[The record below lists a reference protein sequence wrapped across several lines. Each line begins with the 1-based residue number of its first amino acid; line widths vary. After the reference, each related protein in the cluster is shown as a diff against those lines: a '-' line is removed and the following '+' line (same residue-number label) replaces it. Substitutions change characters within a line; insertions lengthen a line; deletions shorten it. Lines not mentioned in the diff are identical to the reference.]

1 MKKFGLFFLLFGLT
15 LVFSAAAGAVDVKIS
30 GEYYAAGMYL
40 DRTTLKKDVA
50 SEGPSTAFFF
60 QRLRVLTDFTISP
73 GLKLITRFDA
83 LERSWGATRSAA
95 TSSTYNSATGGVTTS
110 SASYDTA
117 SSGTR
122 AENENIALDW
132 AYIHYVSPVGLF
144 RVGFMNDN
152 IWGTVFADGATPK
165 GKIMWSY
172 TQGSWLVTLG
182 IVKMF
187 YDKSYSV
194 VNNTTT
200 ASDVDNDK
208 YVAAVK
214 YTWKNG
220 ETGLLGAVG
229 RDSTTRPA
237 NNYKALFYALMPY
250 ASAQVGP
257 VKLQAELNYFW
268 GKWQIYETSQTDLDM
283 TALLAWVDATA
294 DFGKFYVGGSIAYV
308 SGDDPGSTDK
318 IEANSLLV
326 NGGRD
331 WNPCLIL
338 FNSDLTYWAG
348 NQVGHNPSSGPA
360 PTPVA
365 PNPYGFSNGP
375 MANAWFIQGRAGVKP
390 VDKLDIMASVA
401 FASADKKPTADWLYN
416 DYGYEVDVTASY
428 KITNN
433 LSYML
438 GAGYL
443 FTGKYF
449 KGTAENQNVRDNY
462 LLINKLTLTF

>member
-15 LVFSAAAGAVDVKIS
+15 LVFSTAAGAVDVKIS

-60 QRLRVLTDFTISP
+60 QRLRVLTDFNISP

-95 TSSTYNSATGGVTTS
+95 TSSSYNSATGVITTS

-152 IWGTVFADGATPK
+152 AWGTVFADGATPK

-182 IVKMF
+182 VVKMF

-194 VNNTTT
+194 VNSTTT

-214 YTWKNG
+214 YTWKSG
-220 ETGLLGAVG
+220 E
-229 RDSTTRPA
+229 
-237 NNYKALFYALMPY
+237 
-250 ASAQVGP
+250 
-257 VKLQAELNYFW
+257 
-268 GKWQIYETSQTDLDM
+268 
-283 TALLAWVDATA
+283 
-294 DFGKFYVGGSIAYV
+294 
-308 SGDDPGSTDK
+308 
-318 IEANSLLV
+318 
-326 NGGRD
+326 
-331 WNPCLIL
+331 
-338 FNSDLTYWAG
+338 
-348 NQVGHNPSSGPA
+348 
-360 PTPVA
+360 
-365 PNPYGFSNGP
+365 
-375 MANAWFIQGRAGVKP
+375 
-390 VDKLDIMASVA
+390 
-401 FASADKKPTADWLYN
+401 
-416 DYGYEVDVTASY
+416 
-428 KITNN
+428 
-433 LSYML
+433 
-438 GAGYL
+438 
-443 FTGKYF
+443 
-449 KGTAENQNVRDNY
+449 
-462 LLINKLTLTF
+462 